1 MANELAISQPQPGSA
16 DAAMLLLML
25 GEERAAEVLR
35 YVGSEA
41 VEKIGVAMAGIREV
55 NNDQALAVIDGFGA
69 ALSAHTPLGVGVP
82 DYVRQVLV
90 STLGEEQGRTLADR
104 VLGDSQP
111 VEIDTLRWLDFDT
124 VVHMLR
130 DEHPQI
136 IAITLAHMEPAQ
148 AATILDR
155 LEAGLQEDVVLR
167 IATMEKIPQAAL
179 MELQTILRSKLS
191 LAGAFKARPVDGART
206 VAGIINGVG
215 SGTEGR
221 IIEALSKVDRSL
233 TEKIQDLM
241 FVFDNLIGLD
251 DKSMQVLLREV
262 SNDVLA
268 LALKGAVEPMRE
280 KVFRNMSKRAG
291 EILQEDMEARGP
303 VKMSEVEVAQKE
315 IVTVARRL
323 SEEGQ
328 ITLATGREDYVE

>member
-1 MANELAISQPQPGSA
+1 
-16 DAAMLLLML
+16 MLLLML

-303 VKMSEVEVAQKE
+303 VKMSEVEAAQKE

>member
-303 VKMSEVEVAQKE
+303 VKMSEVEAAQKE

>member
-215 SGTEGR
+215 SRTEGR

-303 VKMSEVEVAQKE
+303 VKMSEVEAAQKE

>member
-1 MANELAISQPQPGSA
+1 MITSA
-16 DAAMLLLML
+16 LLCLSSAAKVAWPRAPVRAKREKK
-25 GEERAAEVLR
+25 GAAPAAETAQ
-35 YVGSEA
+35 E
-41 VEKIGVAMAGIREV
+41 
-55 NNDQALAVIDGFGA
+55 QALTNVAVNHTLAATPLVGVRSSDLLGA
-69 ALSAHTPLGVGVP
+69 AGALVLAVG
-82 DYVRQVLV
+82 
-90 STLGEEQGRTLADR
+90 TT
-104 VLGDSQP
+104 
-111 VEIDTLRWLDFDT
+111 
-124 VVHMLR
+124 
-130 DEHPQI
+130 
-136 IAITLAHMEPAQ
+136 
-148 AATILDR
+148 R

-303 VKMSEVEVAQKE
+303 VKMSEVEAAQKE